1 METPVRMLLVGEEGS
16 EFRLATEMAR
26 DNGALVAIVGSV
38 DEAIDRLR
46 AVGGDL
52 VLIDVG
58 LDVRRLVER
67 LRARKITA
75 SVLACGIDAPASAA
89 VSAIHAGARDYVPL
103 PPEREIIAAVI
114 ASMASRVAQPIEVNA
129 LIGNTVADVE
139 RALIL
144 DTLAHCQGNRTT
156 AATILGIS
164 VRTMRNKLRSFI
176 EAGVPV
182 SPAAH

>member
-1 METPVRMLLVGEEGS
+1 MTAPVRMLLIGEEGT
-16 EFRLATEMAR
+16 EFRLAIEMAR
-26 DNGALVAIVGSV
+26 DNGALVAIVGGV
-38 DEAIDRLR
+38 NEALDHLR
-46 AVGGDL
+46 AAGGDL

-58 LDVRRLVER
+58 LDIRRLTER
-67 LRARKITA
+67 LRAEKLTA
-75 SVLACGIDAPASAA
+75 AVLACGIDAPASAA
-89 VSAIHAGARDYVPL
+89 VAAIHAGARDYVPL
-103 PPEREIIAAVI
+103 PPEREMIAAVI
-114 ASMASRVAQPIEVNA
+114 GSMATRAAQPIEVNA
-129 LIGNTVADVE
+129 LVGHTVADVE

-182 SPAAH
+182 MPAAH